1 MTVHRIDLSG
11 DYRTTVCDV
20 ARRLLAGGAD
30 PGDTVETWRNG
41 KLSMSGVI
49 GEAAKWTV
57 GSGPYGLRLVR
68 HAASVTGRWAAET
81 PSAGI
86 TGPEAAFRP
95 NLEAA

>member
-11 DYRTTVCDV
+11 DYRTTVYDA

-30 PGDTVETWRNG
+30 PGVTVETWRNG
-41 KLSMSGVI
+41 KLSVSNPI
-49 GEAAKWTV
+49 AETAEWTWQ
-57 GSGPYGLRLVR
+57 SGPYVMRLVR
-68 HAASVTGRWAAET
+68 HAAGVTGRWAAES

-86 TGPEAAFRP
+86 TEPEAAFRP